1 MFVWCDIR
9 THVYCGSTILKSS
22 KSLNDK
28 GHKTKIP
35 PTRFARPYSMKSTL
49 NERLSLLPKLAYEH
63 VYRAAGKS
71 DANDELDY
79 STLSVAVTTLG
90 LILLV
95 ELIRHKLEVNA
106 VGRPFFSTVLEGVY
120 RECKYR
126 AFVCC

>member
-1 MFVWCDIR
+1 
-9 THVYCGSTILKSS
+9 
-22 KSLNDK
+22 
-28 GHKTKIP
+28 
-35 PTRFARPYSMKSTL
+35 MKSTV

-63 VYRAAGKS
+63 VYRAGGNS
-71 DANDELDY
+71 DANEEIDY